1 MKEQIRIR
9 KRKRR
14 KRKVEKA
21 KNIRNNNTPNQL
33 KWREDVDPDT
43 GNLKFGESTA
53 DMPKEDSPEDS
64 KKDNSGNFEFG

>member
-1 MKEQIRIR
+1 MKEQIKIK

-14 KRKVEKA
+14 RKKINKA

-33 KWREDVDPDT
+33 KWREDVDPET

-53 DMPKEDSPEDS
+53 ERPTDESEEDS
-64 KKDNSGNFEFG
+64 KKDDSGNFDFG